1 MHLRNSI
8 RRAGITVLGLA
19 ALLPMTAVTQELRS
33 EIAVQGTGFFT
44 KNSKGHGIRE
54 RATESGGVLFDYR
67 YNLNYWLAADVSYAH
82 GRNTQI
88 YSGSTQARVQAN
100 LNQFTGA
107 AVVKLPPL
115 TRLQPYVLA
124 GGGGLVFSPTRNAGG
139 TLTGTTRQ
147 TRGAFLYGVGADY
160 ALTDHISFRI
170 EYRGLVYKAPTF
182 HLSRLNTSAWT
193 RLAQPSVGIVF
204 RF

>member
-1 MHLRNSI
+1 
-8 RRAGITVLGLA
+8 
-19 ALLPMTAVTQELRS
+19 MTAVAQELRS

-54 RATESGGVLFDYR
+54 RATESGGVLFEYR
-67 YNLNYWLAADVSYAH
+67 YNLNSWLAADVSYAH
-82 GRNTQI
+82 GLNTQI

-124 GGGGLVFSPTRNAGG
+124 GGSGLVFSPTRNAGG

-160 ALTDHISFRI
+160 VLSDHISFRI
-170 EYRGLVYKAPTF
+170 EYRGLVYKAPSF
-182 HLSRLNTSAWT
+182 NLSRLNTNAWT
-193 RLAQPSVGIVF
+193 RLAEPSAGLAF